1 VETLETDGTNG
12 NITNRNSARMT
23 PARFGSNSGFLIC
36 SFHRRMMETNTR
48 SKMGETISDTEIAV
62 SEQRGRSVKIV
73 FRIQLND
80 FEKAL

>member
-1 VETLETDGTNG
+1 MTGLGT
-12 NITNRNSARMT
+12 A
-23 PARFGSNSGFLIC
+23 AW
-36 SFHRRMMETNTR
+36 ETNTR